1 MAQAAKLDLRSES
14 AIGSTVTSHAELK
27 AKWGFL
33 KNIVNIDTFF
43 SNGHHSE
50 SIDKKEDKEIDK
62 KDEKKVQLEVM
73 DDPDQD
79 QGEDLV

>member
-1 MAQAAKLDLRSES
+1 M
-14 AIGSTVTSHAELK
+14 
-27 AKWGFL
+27 
-33 KNIVNIDTFF
+33 
-43 SNGHHSE
+43 
-50 SIDKKEDKEIDK
+50 KKSDK